1 MSFDN
6 LGLNESLL
14 NTVKEKG
21 YTEPTPIQ
29 ERAIPV
35 ILKGRDVLGRA
46 QTGTG
51 KTAAFALPMLQ
62 LLGKSQRVQCP
73 PRALILTPTRELA
86 NQVEQSI
93 LEYGE
98 STDLVSTTI
107 YGGVSYNPQVKRLN
121 DGVDI
126 VVACPGRLLD
136 LAKQRQVVL
145 DNVEILV
152 LDEADRMLDM
162 GFSFEIS
169 RILKMIPEKRQ
180 TLLFSATFSDD
191 IKKLADKVLT
201 DPELIEISP
210 QNEAAEN
217 VDQVVYPV
225 RKEQKRVLLSKLI
238 RTEKW
243 SRALVFTKTKFGAEN
258 LKDFL
263 VKDGIEVKAI
273 HGNKSQAARNY
284 ALEDFK
290 NGIVNVLVAT
300 DVAARGLDIDD
311 LPYVVNF
318 DMPIVAEDYIHRIG
332 RTGRAGKTGVAIS
345 LVSREEQ
352 PLLWKIEKLLKTEIT
367 VAEIDGFR
375 QETKAEF
382 ESALVLQKI
391 KAKKKDDKFKKKP
404 RSPRK
409 NNYGQNSDGTVKLN
423 GSEKMRP
430 SSDKPQDRRKSK
442 KEEEVENQKKK
453 NEDNHFRRVR
463 AASKNGKPSG
473 KPGKAQGNN
482 FSKAKNNGNKSK
494 VRTGSRG
501 RSR

>member
-6 LGLNESLL
+6 LGLNDNLL
-14 NTVKEKG
+14 NTIREKG

-29 ERAIPV
+29 EKAIPV

-51 KTAAFALPMLQ
+51 KTAAFAVPMIQ
-62 LLGKSQRVQCP
+62 LLGKSKRTQCS
-73 PRALILTPTRELA
+73 PRALILIPTRELA

-93 LEYGE
+93 IEYGE

-121 DGVDI
+121 EGVDI
-126 VVACPGRLLD
+126 IVACPGRLLD
-136 LAKQRQVVL
+136 LAKQRQAVL

-169 RILKMIPEKRQ
+169 RILQMIPEKRL
-180 TLLFSATFSDD
+180 TLLFSATFSDE

-217 VDQVVYPV
+217 VNQVVYPV

-238 RTEKW
+238 RKEKW
-243 SRALVFTKTKFGAEN
+243 TRTLVFTKTKFGAEN

-263 VKDGIEVKAI
+263 VKDGIKVKAI
-273 HGNKSQAARNY
+273 HGNKSQAARSY
-284 ALEDFK
+284 SLEDFK

-318 DMPIVAEDYIHRIG
+318 DIPIVAEDYIHRIG
-332 RTGRAGKTGVAIS
+332 RTGRAGKTGFAVS
-345 LVSREEQ
+345 LVSREEL

-367 VAEIDGFR
+367 VVEIDGFR

-382 ESALVLQKI
+382 ESAQVFQKI
-391 KAKKKDDKFKKKP
+391 REKKKDEKFKKKP

-409 NNYGQNSDGTVKLN
+409 NNYGQNSDETVKLN
-423 GSEKMRP
+423 
-430 SSDKPQDRRKSK
+430 KSK
-442 KEEEVENQKKK
+442 KK
-453 NEDNHFRRVR
+453 
-463 AASKNGKPSG
+463 SKSSA
-473 KPGKAQGNN
+473 KPGGIPGNN
-482 FSKAKNNGNKSK
+482 FSKAKSSRNRSK
-494 VRTGSRG
+494 QKPQKA
-501 RSR
+501 

>member
-6 LGLNESLL
+6 LGLNDNLL
-14 NTVKEKG
+14 NTVREKG

-29 ERAIPV
+29 KKAIPEV
-35 ILKGRDVLGRA
+35 LKGRDVLGRA

-51 KTAAFALPMLQ
+51 KTAAFALPIIQ
-62 LLGKSQRVQCP
+62 LLGKSQRIKCP

-93 LEYGE
+93 VEYGE

-169 RILKMIPEKRQ
+169 RILKMVPEKRQ
-180 TLLFSATFSDD
+180 TLLFSATFSDE

-210 QNEAAEN
+210 RNEAAEN
-217 VDQVVYPV
+217 VDQVIYPV
-225 RKEQKRVLLSKLI
+225 RKEQKRVLLSMLI
-238 RTEKW
+238 RREKW
-243 SRALVFTKTKFGAEN
+243 SRVLVFTKTKFGAEN

-263 VKDGIEVKAI
+263 IKDGIKVRAI

-284 ALEDFK
+284 SLEDFK
-290 NGIVNVLVAT
+290 NGTINVLVAT

-318 DMPIVAEDYIHRIG
+318 DLPIVAEDYIHRIG

-367 VAEIDGFR
+367 VVEIDGFR
-375 QETKAEF
+375 QETKAEL
-382 ESALVLQKI
+382 ESAQVLQKI
-391 KAKKKDDKFKKKP
+391 RAKKKDDKFKKKP

-423 GSEKMRP
+423 
-430 SSDKPQDRRKSK
+430 KSK
-442 KEEEVENQKKK
+442 KKSRKEEEIESQKKK
-453 NEDNHFRRVR
+453 NEDNHYRRVR
-463 AASKNGKPSG
+463 ATAKKNGNRNKLRSG
-473 KPGKAQGNN
+473 GQ
-482 FSKAKNNGNKSK
+482 
-494 VRTGSRG
+494 G